1 MNDYYKLQD
10 QAHARWMEAQELID
24 RAERL
29 MDHGKIDESEWYRM
43 LADAR
48 SLQEAAIELEKI
60 AADAQVLGGN
70 VGKNN
75 AGGGGAGHYL
85 YAGVFVMI
93 CDHFTKFFGV
103 FRVLDD

>member
-10 QAHARWMEAQELID
+10 QAHARWMEAQDLID

-60 AADAQVLGGN
+60 AADAQVL
-70 VGKNN
+70 
-75 AGGGGAGHYL
+75 YWRE
-85 YAGVFVMI
+85 
-93 CDHFTKFFGV
+93 KFSEIDERAAQMQEESELRGQI
-103 FRVLDD
+103 